1 MVPGGAAVGRAGTR
15 TAPWRRFGGL
25 GHASHQNG
33 LDADVYYPR
42 LDRRERAPRAA
53 DGIERRLAQDLV
65 DRFVRAGARYV
76 FVGPNTGLHGPPA
89 VVQVLAHHDD
99 HLHVRVP
106 PR

>member
-42 LDRRERAPRAA
+42 RDRRERAPR
-53 DGIERRLAQDLV
+53 RV
-65 DRFVRAGARYV
+65 DRFVAAGAQIV
-76 FVGPNTGLHGPPA
+76 FVGPSTGIHGPA
-89 VVQVLAHHDD
+89 GVVQVLVCPDD
-99 HLHVRVP
+99 HPHVRLP
-106 PR
+106 PA

>member
-42 LDRRERAPRAA
+42 RDRRERAPRRVAA
-53 DGIERRLAQDLV
+53 IDHRLAQDPV
-65 DRFVRAGARYV
+65 DRFVAAGAQIV
-76 FVGPNTGLHGPPA
+76 FVGPSTGIHGPA
-89 VVQVLAHHDD
+89 GVVQVLVCPDD
-99 HLHVRVP
+99 HPHVRLP
-106 PR
+106 PA